1 MINCC
6 QLCYIILWFR
16 PYPYS
21 LLVTLIVVDKRK
33 MIQGLLSIWIW
44 NLNKYSVCVL
54 SSNVH
59 RVIWQYCDVQAPWI
73 YIIYINVI
81 VIVWEMW
88 QFETNFILL
97 WYECDYII
105 NIANSLRNPSRINCC
120 VSTKITQKHVI
131 QGLWYIITKW
141 PSYRLFYI
149 PC

>member
-21 LLVTLIVVDKRK
+21 LLVTLIVVDEIKL
-33 MIQGLLSIWIW
+33 IQGLLSIWIW

-54 SSNVH
+54 SNNVH

-73 YIIYINVI
+73 YKCHRHCMRDVTIWDKSHTMNVI
-81 VIVWEMW
+81 ILE
-88 QFETNFILL
+88 ILL
-97 WYECDYII
+97 I
-105 NIANSLRNPSRINCC
+105 CC
-120 VSTKITQKHVI
+120 VILHELIAVFLQKLHRNMSFRDFDTLLH
-131 QGLWYIITKW
+131 QCHAKW